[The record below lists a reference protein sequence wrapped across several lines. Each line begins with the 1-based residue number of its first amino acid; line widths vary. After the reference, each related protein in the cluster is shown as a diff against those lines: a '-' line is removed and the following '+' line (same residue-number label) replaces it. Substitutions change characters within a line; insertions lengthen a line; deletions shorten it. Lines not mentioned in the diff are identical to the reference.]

1 MKETKDKII
10 LKALQYFAEHDYQ
23 TVSLNS
29 IAKGIGITKGGIYH
43 YFNSK
48 DDLFLECM
56 TSVVDKMKEFSLGS
70 MNENIELE
78 DVLTALFSFDNIFK
92 IMADS
97 FNIDFMD
104 NYYNYSYMIFV
115 GMKKFPQFREMISK
129 LYVEMQQGLEFMFIS
144 YAEKGLV
151 RKDINYKLLSFELI
165 ALVEGAILV
174 AGFST
179 EIDLIEVGKDIV
191 KSTIERISV

>member
-1 MKETKDKII
+1 MI
-10 LKALQYFAEHDYQ
+10 
-23 TVSLNS
+23 
-29 IAKGIGITKGGIYH
+29 
-43 YFNSK
+43 
-48 DDLFLECM
+48 
-56 TSVVDKMKEFSLGS
+56 SVVDKMKEFSLGS
-70 MNENIELE
+70 MSENVELE
-78 DVLTALFSFDNIFK
+78 EVLTALFSFDNIFK

-129 LYVEMQQGLEFMFIS
+129 LYGEMQQGLEFMFITYS
-144 YAEKGLV
+144 EKGLIK
-151 RKDINYKLLSFELI
+151 KDINYKLLSFELI

-179 EIDLIEVGKDIV
+179 DIDLVEVGNDIV
-191 KSTIERISV
+191 KSTIERVSL

>member
-43 YFNSK
+43 YFSSK
-48 DDLFLECM
+48 DELFLECM
-56 TSVVDKMKEFSLGS
+56 IAVVDKMKEFSLGS

-78 DVLTALFSFDNIFK
+78 EVLSALFSFDNIFK

-97 FNIDFMD
+97 FDIDFMD

-115 GMKKFPQFREMISK
+115 GMKKFPRFREMISE
-129 LYVEMQQGLEFMFIS
+129 LYVEMQHGLEFMFLA
-144 YAEKGLV
+144 YAEKGLI

-179 EIDLIEVGKDIV
+179 EIDLVEVGKDIV
-191 KSTIERISV
+191 SSTLERVSM